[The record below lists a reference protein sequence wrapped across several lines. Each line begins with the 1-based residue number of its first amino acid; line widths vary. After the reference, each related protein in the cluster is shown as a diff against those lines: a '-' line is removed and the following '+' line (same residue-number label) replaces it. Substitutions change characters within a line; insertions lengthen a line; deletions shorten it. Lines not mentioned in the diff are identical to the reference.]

1 MDRCQFT
8 GEDYARIEARRARE
22 EAREVALKLDGL
34 ADALG
39 LSGEELLMR
48 GRAVKEARE
57 KKEGEESDGEV

>member
-34 ADALG
+34 VW
-39 LSGEELLMR
+39 
-48 GRAVKEARE
+48 GRVINAR
-57 KKEGEESDGEV
+57 